1 MRNLVTASGV
11 APDDWRYLHEVEEG
25 AAAEHLIVPWEE
37 LQRSPQVYT
46 ARAGRLGT
54 LVAPDTDWRVLQP
67 LLARLDLIAV
77 KFPAF
82 GEGRGYSLA
91 RQLRV
96 RGGFRGELRAV
107 GQVFRDHV
115 PFLVRSG
122 FTAIEVAERED
133 PQVAYAALHTF
144 SVAYQPAIGRDATG
158 ATLRAG

>member
-11 APDDWRYLHEVEEG
+11 APDPWRYLGEVEAG
-25 AAAEHLIVPWEE
+25 SAAEQLIVPWDE
-37 LQRSPQVYT
+37 LQKAPQEFT
-46 ARAGRLGT
+46 ARAGRLGA

-67 LLARLDLIAV
+67 LLSRLDLVAV
-77 KFPAF
+77 RFPAF

-96 RGGFRGELRAV
+96 RAGFGGELRAV

-122 FTAIEVAERED
+122 FTSLEVAQRED
-133 PQVAYAALHTF
+133 PAAAFAALRTF
-144 SVAYQPAIGRDATG
+144 SVAYQPSIGADPTG
-158 ATLRAG
+158 AALRAG

>member
-11 APDDWRYLHEVEEG
+11 APDSWRYLGEVEEG
-25 AAAEHLIVPWEE
+25 SAAGQLIVPLEE
-37 LQRSPQVYT
+37 LQKAPDEYAS
-46 ARAGRLGT
+46 RAGRLGV

-67 LLARLDLIAV
+67 LLPRLQLVAV
-77 KFPAF
+77 RFPAF

-96 RGGFRGELRAV
+96 RAGFGGELRAV

-122 FTAIEVAERED
+122 FTSLEVSERED
-133 PQVAYAALHTF
+133 PQAAFAALRTF
-144 SVAYQPAIGRDATG
+144 SVAYQPAIAADPTG
-158 ATLRAG
+158 AERRAG

>member
-11 APDDWRYLHEVEEG
+11 APDSWRYLGEIEAGSSVEQ
-25 AAAEHLIVPWEE
+25 LIVPWDE
-37 LQRSPQVYT
+37 LQNSPQEFT

-54 LVAPDTDWRVLQP
+54 LVAPDADWRVIQP
-67 LLARLDLIAV
+67 LLSRLELVAV

-96 RGGFRGELRAV
+96 RAGFGGELRAV

-122 FTAIEVAERED
+122 FTSFEVADRED
-133 PQVAYAALHTF
+133 PQRAFAALRTF
-144 SVAYQPAIGRDATG
+144 TVAYQPAVAADPTQA
-158 ATLRAG
+158 ALRAG